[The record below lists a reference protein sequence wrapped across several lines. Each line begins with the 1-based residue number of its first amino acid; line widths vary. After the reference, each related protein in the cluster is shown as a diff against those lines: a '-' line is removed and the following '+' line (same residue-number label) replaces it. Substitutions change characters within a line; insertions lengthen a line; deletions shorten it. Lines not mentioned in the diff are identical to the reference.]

1 MNAKEQMMN
10 NGVENTQQG
19 EREEISKN
27 WVFVPL
33 LKKHIIKRTETYVLF
48 DVDGT
53 ASGIVNAKFLRKKES
68 DDMVF
73 LSLPANYE
81 VNCNVREKVE
91 GRWTTTKKYI
101 ITAEEL
107 RPLVLL
113 HNKSDLP
120 F

>member
-1 MNAKEQMMN
+1 MNKNETMMN
-10 NGVENTQQG
+10 NGVEVNHEEKNT
-19 EREEISKN
+19 N
-27 WVFVPL
+27 WVFIPL
-33 LKKHIIKRTETYVLF
+33 LKKHIIKRTETYILF

-68 DDMVF
+68 DEMVY
-73 LSLPANYE
+73 LSLPADYE

-91 GRWTTTKKYI
+91 GRWTTTKKYV

-107 RPLVLL
+107 RPLVLD
-113 HNKSDLP
+113 HNKELP

>member
-1 MNAKEQMMN
+1 MKKEETMMN
-10 NGVENTQQG
+10 NGVEVNHEEKNT
-19 EREEISKN
+19 N
-27 WVFVPL
+27 WVFIPL
-33 LKKHIIKRTETYVLF
+33 LKKHIIKRTETYILF
-48 DVDGT
+48 DVDGQ

-68 DDMVF
+68 DEMVY

-91 GRWTTTKKYI
+91 GRWTTTKKYV

-107 RPLVLL
+107 RPLVLDY
-113 HNKSDLP
+113 NKELP